1 MLIHAFAALESGGSL
16 TPYEYEPR
24 ELGVYDV
31 EIRISHCG
39 ICHSD
44 VHLIN
49 NDWGVTSYPLVPGH
63 EIVGTVTSLGTE
75 VGKITRGQRVGV
87 GWQSGSCLACEW
99 CLNGYENLCKE
110 KQLTCIGKHG
120 GFADFIRTDSRFVF
134 PIPEPLDSAH
144 AAPLLCAGA
153 AVYSPMKIYDVQSH
167 QRVGVAGIG
176 GLGHMAVQFAH
187 VMGCE
192 VTALSTT
199 PDKENDARSFGADH
213 FINSNDEGQMRTAAG
228 SLDFIL
234 FTATAT
240 LNWTSYLNL
249 LRPTG
254 RLNIVGRPTVATSS
268 AGTLDIP
275 AATLV
280 AGQKSVS
287 GSVIGGR
294 AVMSEMLS
302 FAARHDI
309 TAQIEEVPMADINSA
324 LEKVR
329 HNQARYRMVLKN

>member
-1 MLIHAFAALESGGSL
+1 MHIRACAALESGGSL
-16 TPYEYEPR
+16 TPYEYEPQ
-24 ELGVYDV
+24 ELGVHDV
-31 EIRISHCG
+31 EIKISHCG
-39 ICHSD
+39 ICYSD

-49 NDWGVTSYPLVPGH
+49 NDWGGMSYPLVPGH
-63 EIVGTVTSLGTE
+63 EIVGTVTSIGTE
-75 VGKITRGQRVGV
+75 VEKIMLGQRVGV

-99 CLNGYENLCKE
+99 CLTGHENLCRE

-134 PIPEPLDSAH
+134 PIPKKLDSAH
-144 AAPLLCAGA
+144 AAPLLCAGI
-153 AVYSPMKIYDVQSH
+153 AVYSPMKIYGVQSH

-187 VMGCE
+187 ATGCE

-213 FINSNDEGQMRTAAG
+213 FINSNDEGQMRKTAG

-234 FTATAT
+234 VTASVMP
-240 LNWTSYLNL
+240 NWTSYLNL
-249 LRPTG
+249 LRPNG
-254 RLNIVGRPTVATSS
+254 RLNVVGRFTFTGGL

-275 AATLV
+275 AAMLV

-294 AVMSEMLS
+294 AVMREMLT
-302 FAARHDI
+302 FAERHDI
-309 TAQIEEVPMADINSA
+309 TAQIEEVPMVDINSA

>member
-1 MLIHAFAALESGGSL
+1 MIIHAFAASESGGRL
-16 TPYEYEPR
+16 KPYKYEPQ
-24 ELGVYDV
+24 ELGINDV

-49 NDWGVTSYPLVPGH
+49 NDWGVSSYPLVPGH
-63 EIVGTVTSLGTE
+63 EIVGTVTSIGAAVE
-75 VGKITRGQRVGV
+75 KITRGQRVGV

-144 AAPLLCAGA
+144 AAPLLCAGV
-153 AVYSPMKIYDVQSH
+153 AVYSPMKIYGVQPH

-187 VMGCE
+187 AMGCE

-199 PDKENDARSFGADH
+199 PDKEDDVRRFGADH
-213 FINSNDEGQMRTAAG
+213 FINSNDREQMRTAAG

-234 FTATAT
+234 FAATTT
-240 LNWTSYLNL
+240 LNWMSYLNL
-249 LRPTG
+249 LRPNG
-254 RLNIVGRPTVATSS
+254 RLNFVGRLTFAGSS

-275 AATLV
+275 VAMLV
-280 AGQKSVS
+280 AGQKAVS
-287 GSVIGGR
+287 GSVTGGR
-294 AVMSEMLS
+294 AMMLEMLS

-309 TAQIEEVPMADINSA
+309 QAQVEEVPMADINSA

-329 HNQARYRMVLKN
+329 HNQAHYRIVLKN